1 MRISYVTE
9 TFPPEVN
16 GVALTAARMVAYL
29 RAAGHEVEVIRPS
42 QQGESR
48 GAAAGEWLCAGFP
61 IPMYPDLRFGLA
73 RPATLAKRFAQTRP
87 QLVHVVTEGPLG
99 RAAVAA
105 AARLSIPT
113 TSDFRTNFHQYSRYY
128 RLGWLAPLIG
138 RYLRNLH
145 NRTARTFAPTRRL
158 QQELTQQGF
167 ERVEWVGRGVDA
179 ARFSPD
185 KHDQAL
191 RLKWG
196 AQDGPVLLYVGRLA
210 PEKNVDLALAAWR
223 RAHEL
228 VPSARMVVV
237 GDGPL
242 KTRLAR
248 EFPEVLFAG
257 MKTGDALAAYYA
269 SADLFVFPSL
279 SETFGNVTLEAL
291 ASGLPVVAFDA
302 AAASEFVVNR
312 VNGRLIAPGDDAA
325 FVVATGLLASL
336 HGELAPMRV
345 AAREA
350 ALSADWPAALARFEA
365 QLMEIAD
372 ATEPRR
378 SAAARVASVG

>member
-16 GVALTAARMVAYL
+16 GVSLTAARMVAHL
-29 RAAGHEVEVIRPS
+29 RASGHEVEVIRPS
-42 QQGESR
+42 Q
-48 GAAAGEWLCAGFP
+48 AGEARGEGRSEWLSAGFP

-73 RPATLAKRFAQTRP
+73 LPATLARRFAQTRP

-105 AARLSIPT
+105 AARLGIPT
-113 TSDFRTNFHQYSRYY
+113 TSDFRTNFHQYSRHY

-158 QQELTQQGF
+158 RQELLAQGF

-179 ARFSPD
+179 TRFSPAKRD
-185 KHDQAL
+185 DAL
-191 RLKWG
+191 RRQWG
-196 AQDGPVLLYVGRLA
+196 ATDGPVLLHVGRLA
-210 PEKNVDLALAAWR
+210 PEKNVALALRAWR

-242 KTRLAR
+242 AARFKR
-248 EFPEVLFAG
+248 EFPEVFFAG
-257 MKTGDALAAYYA
+257 MKTGVELAAHYA
-269 SADLFVFPSL
+269 SADLFLFPSL

-302 AAASEFVVNR
+302 AAASEFVTNR

-325 FVVATGLLASL
+325 FTVAAGLLASL
-336 HGELAPMRV
+336 HGELAPMSA
-345 AAREA
+345 AARQA
-350 ALSADWPAALARFEA
+350 ACAADWPAVLAHFES

-372 ATEPRR
+372 ATEPPG
-378 SAAARVASVG
+378 SATACVASVG